1 MNLPKP
7 DNITDAEW
15 KELKRAISIITEHFS
30 NMALFINWVS
40 EDGETQHTHILQ
52 GNKFAIQNH
61 IDKWHEGVFDVDED
75 EEEGENSFS

>member
-1 MNLPKP
+1 
-7 DNITDAEW
+7 
-15 KELKRAISIITEHFS
+15 
-30 NMALFINWVS
+30 VS